1 MEQKKKTEKETRREK
16 LNKMFC
22 DYHAS
27 LIGKQ
32 IMAFLSCF
40 TYEDACRIKASM
52 IDKISDA
59 YNGQEHGTEEDN

>member
-1 MEQKKKTEKETRREK
+1 MEQKKKKEKMTRREW
-16 LNKMFC
+16 LNKKFC

-32 IMAFLSCF
+32 IMAFLACF

-59 YNGQEHGTEEDN
+59 YNLNEHGTEEEN